1 MGTSQADWLGG
12 LGAGLGGLARLSSA
26 RTRSLSAENPTGEKG
41 RGATASQ
48 GTGAHAARELGPG
61 WKISP
66 SIVIEAGQSAT
77 LADIDG
83 PGVIQH
89 IWCTVPRQHW
99 RALILRIS
107 WDAAKRAAIQ
117 VPIGDFFCQGWCEFS
132 QVSSLPIAVN
142 AHGGFNSYWPMP
154 FRRKAQITLD
164 NIGGEPAVLY
174 YQLTYSM
181 LDVPDDVGYL
191 HAQWRRSNPVP
202 SGDVHLILEGATGP
216 GHYVGTYMAW
226 GANNSGW
233 WGEGELKFYLDGD
246 QEFPTI
252 CGTGIEDYFGGA
264 FGFDIPGSG
273 YATYTTPFLGLN
285 QVIRPDGFHRS
296 QQRFGMYRWHVLDPI
311 RFDTDLKVTAQ
322 ALGWRSRGRYLL
334 LQDDIASTA
343 LWYQRS
349 PDPPSHPVMD
359 ADALE
364 VI

>member
-1 MGTSQADWLGG
+1 MSISGIGSSGGIGIG
-12 LGAGLGGLARLSSA
+12 LGDLARISSA

-41 RGATASQ
+41 RGGAASE
-48 GTGAHAARELGPG
+48 GTGADAARDLGPG

-66 SIVIEAGQSAT
+66 SIVIEPGQSAA

-89 IWCTVPRQHW
+89 IWCTVRQEHW
-99 RALILRIS
+99 RTLVLRFS
-107 WDAAKRAAIQ
+107 WDDAERAAVE

-132 QVSSLPIAVN
+132 QVSSLPVAVN

-154 FRRKAQITLD
+154 FRRKARMTVHNL
-164 NIGGEPAVLY
+164 GGQPAVLY
-174 YQLTYSM
+174 YQITYSIADIAPEM
-181 LDVPDDVGYL
+181 GYL

-202 SGDVHLILEGATGP
+202 YGDVHLILDGAAGP
-216 GHYVGTYMAW
+216 GHYVGTYIAW
-226 GANNSGW
+226 GVNNSGW
-233 WGEGELKFYLDGD
+233 WGEGELKFYMDGD
-246 QEFPTI
+246 QEYPTI

-264 FGFDIPGSG
+264 FAFEVPGSG

-285 QVIRPDGFHRS
+285 QVIRPDGFFRS
-296 QQRFGMYRWHVLDPI
+296 QQRFGMYRWHILDAI
-311 RFDTDLKVTAQ
+311 RFDTDLKVTTQ
-322 ALGWRSRGRYLL
+322 ALGWRSQGRYLL

-349 PDPPSHPVMD
+349 PDPPSRPALE

>member
-1 MGTSQADWLGG
+1 MRTPEAEWAGGMGM
-12 LGAGLGGLARLSSA
+12 GLGGLARLSSA
-26 RTRSLSAENPTGEKG
+26 QTRSLSAENPTGEKG
-41 RGATASQ
+41 RGGAASE
-48 GTGAHAARELGPG
+48 GTGAGAARELGRG

-66 SIVIEAGQSAT
+66 SIVIEPGRTAV
-77 LADIDG
+77 LADIGG

-89 IWCTVPRQHW
+89 IWCTAQPQHW
-99 RALILRIS
+99 RTLVLRFS
-107 WDAAKRAAIQ
+107 WDAADRAAVE

-132 QVSSLPIAVN
+132 QVSSLPVAAN

-154 FRRKAQITLD
+154 FRRNAQITID
-164 NIGGEPAVLY
+164 NLGGESAVLY
-174 YQLTYSM
+174 YQITYSI
-181 LDVPDDVGYL
+181 LDIPEDAGYL
-191 HAQWRRSNPVP
+191 HAQWRRSNPLP
-202 SGDVHLILEGATGP
+202 YGDVHLVLDGATGP

-226 GANNSGW
+226 GVNNSGW

-246 QEFPTI
+246 REYPTI

-264 FGFDIPGSG
+264 FCFDMPGSG

-285 QVIRPDGFHRS
+285 QVIRPDGFYRS
-296 QQRFGMYRWHVLDPI
+296 QQRFGMYRWHVLDPV

-349 PDPPSHPVMD
+349 PDPPQRPAMD

>member
-1 MGTSQADWLGG
+1 MRASEADWFGG
-12 LGAGLGGLARLSSA
+12 TGAGLGGLARLSSA

-41 RGATASQ
+41 RGGAASE
-48 GTGAHAARELGPG
+48 GTGAFAARDLGPG

-66 SIVIEAGQSAT
+66 SIVIEPGQSAT

-89 IWCTVPRQHW
+89 IWCTVGPQHC
-99 RALILRIS
+99 RALVLRFS
-107 WDAAKRAAIQ
+107 WDAADRAAIE

-132 QVSSLPIAVN
+132 QVSSLPVAVN
-142 AHGGFNSYWPMP
+142 AHGGCNSYWPMP
-154 FRRKAQITLD
+154 FRRKARITLD

-174 YQLTYSM
+174 YQITYAL
-181 LDVPDDVGYL
+181 LDVPDDAGYL

-202 SGDVHLILEGATGP
+202 SGEVHLILDGATGP
-216 GHYVGTYMAW
+216 GHYVGTYLAW

-246 QEFPTI
+246 REYPTI

-264 FGFDIPGSG
+264 WGFDVPGSG
-273 YATYTTPFLGLN
+273 YVSYTTPFLGLN

-296 QQRFGMYRWHVLDPI
+296 QARFGMYRWHVLDPI
-311 RFDTDLKVTAQ
+311 RFDADLKVTAQ

-349 PDPPSHPVMD
+349 PDPPARPAMD
-359 ADALE
+359 ADVLE

>member
-1 MGTSQADWLGG
+1 MRTPEADWFAGM
-12 LGAGLGGLARLSSA
+12 AVGLGGLARLSPA

-41 RGATASQ
+41 RGGSASA
-48 GTGAHAARELGPG
+48 GTGAAAARDLGPG

-66 SIVIEAGQSAT
+66 SIVIEPGQSAT

-89 IWCTVPRQHW
+89 IWCTVGPQHC
-99 RALILRIS
+99 RALVLRFS
-107 WDAAKRAAIQ
+107 WDAADRAAIE

-132 QVSSLPIAVN
+132 QVSSLPVAVN

-154 FRRKAQITLD
+154 FRRKARMTLS
-164 NIGGEPAVLY
+164 NVGGEAAVLY
-174 YQLTYSM
+174 YQITYAL

-202 SGDVHLILEGATGP
+202 SGEVHLILDAATGP

-246 QEFPTI
+246 HDYPTI

-264 FGFDIPGSG
+264 YGFDVPGSG
-273 YATYTTPFLGLN
+273 YAAYSTPFLGLN

-296 QQRFGMYRWHVLDPI
+296 QARFGMYRWHVLDPI
-311 RFDTDLKVTAQ
+311 RFEADLKVTAQ

-349 PDPPSHPVMD
+349 PDPRSRPAMD

>member
-1 MGTSQADWLGG
+1 MVISEADWSWGIGG
-12 LGAGLGGLARLSSA
+12 GLGGLARLSSA

-41 RGATASQ
+41 RGGAASE
-48 GTGAHAARELGPG
+48 GTGAFAARDLGPG

-66 SIVIEAGQSAT
+66 SIVIEPGQSAT
-77 LADIDG
+77 LADVDG

-89 IWCTVPRQHW
+89 IWCTVRPQHW

-107 WDAAKRAAIQ
+107 WDAAEHAAIE

-132 QVSSLPIAVN
+132 QVSSVPVAVN

-154 FRRKAQITLD
+154 FRRKARITLD
-164 NIGGEPAVLY
+164 NIGGDPAVLY
-174 YQLTYSM
+174 YQITYAL
-181 LDVPDDVGYL
+181 LDVPDDAGYL

-202 SGDVHLILEGATGP
+202 SGAVHLILDGAKGP
-216 GHYVGTYMAW
+216 GHYVGTYLAW

-246 QEFPTI
+246 EEYPTI

-264 FGFDIPGSG
+264 YGFDVPGSG
-273 YATYTTPFLGLN
+273 YVTYTTPFLGLN

-296 QQRFGMYRWHVLDPI
+296 QARFGMYRWHLLDPI
-311 RFDTDLKVTAQ
+311 RFEADLKVTAQ

-343 LWYQRS
+343 LWYQRA
-349 PDPPSHPVMD
+349 PEPPSRPAMD
-359 ADALE
+359 VDALE